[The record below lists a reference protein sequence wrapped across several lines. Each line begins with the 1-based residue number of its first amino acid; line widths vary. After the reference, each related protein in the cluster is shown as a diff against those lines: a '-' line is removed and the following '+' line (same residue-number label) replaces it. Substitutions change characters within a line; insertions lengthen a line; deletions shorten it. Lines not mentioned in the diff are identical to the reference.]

1 MRDKR
6 IWLIGCLIALLALIV
21 AWESWENKGAY
32 GLGGTIDL
40 EEWQPFFET
49 LLLLQESFY
58 SERLLRRALMENIRG
73 C

>member
-40 EEWQPFFET
+40 EEWQPFLKPF
-49 LLLLQESFY
+49 FY
-58 SERLLRRALMENIRG
+58 YKRAFILKRLLREEL
-73 C
+73 

>member
-40 EEWQPFFET
+40 EEWQPFFGNPSSTTRE
-49 LLLLQESFY
+49 LLF
-58 SERLLRRALMENIRG
+58 
-73 C
+73 